1 MKIVLDKLEKIILW
15 ILAILFT
22 VMVIAFF
29 YQIVLRFIFESGN
42 PWAEE
47 LTRYTLIWMSMLGS
61 AVATRRG
68 RNMDVDF
75 VVKRMPKTMKTI
87 NSIITKALII
97 GFLLVIIIYGVN
109 LVSITFKQLSSG
121 LRIPMAYMYAS
132 VPVGGFLMLL
142 FTIEVIINDIKSRN
156 IKEV

>member
-142 FTIEVIINDIKSRN
+142 FTIEIIINDIKSRN

>member
-97 GFLLVIIIYGVN
+97 GFLLVIIIYGIN